1 MAQNHEKEIDKTTSK
16 RVITLEIHLRKDQ
29 IERAQEIFDLSS
41 HIWNIFMGANMKM
54 SAQVRDIYTPNE
66 FDTEY
71 YQKILRPSNP
81 EYWDRLPSKCRQE
94 TLRRCFKTMKL
105 DDDPDKCQFY
115 FRGKNDRNKDSFF
128 FIKNGVRLLDSKH
141 LWIPVLHSIKLKEEW
156 KELVPIANVT
166 SGRIMHNKRLDKWYV
181 CLTAD
186 VKLDYGRK
194 DNPNE
199 LIKHAPP
206 MGITFGL
213 NRYFTVYCEGIQDE
227 LFTRDIM
234 PLTDENLAKID
245 NEIIQLTQ
253 YMNHKIMVNKVRH
266 GYAKDTPDSQIPE
279 ELHDEIFTSCRI
291 RKLQDKINKLYERA
305 KNYRAYVRKN
315 ICSALVRHHPVC
327 ICIDDTDSIKLAER
341 QWESKNPSAVY
352 RSCISISH
360 YLFIRELKWQCLKY
374 NIPVYEPKP
383 FYSWEKR
390 QAIMNDPNLWNSTVD
405 IDRIIASANVD
416 YYLGLIHQT
425 REPENYAAVARP
437 R

>member
-1 MAQNHEKEIDKTTSK
+1 
-16 RVITLEIHLRKDQ
+16 
-29 IERAQEIFDLSS
+29 
-41 HIWNIFMGANMKM
+41 
-54 SAQVRDIYTPNE
+54 
-66 FDTEY
+66 
-71 YQKILRPSNP
+71 
-81 EYWDRLPSKCRQE
+81 
-94 TLRRCFKTMKL
+94 
-105 DDDPDKCQFY
+105 
-115 FRGKNDRNKDSFF
+115 
-128 FIKNGVRLLDSKH
+128 
-141 LWIPVLHSIKLKEEW
+141 
-156 KELVPIANVT
+156 
-166 SGRIMHNKRLDKWYV
+166 
-181 CLTAD
+181 
-186 VKLDYGRK
+186 
-194 DNPNE
+194 
-199 LIKHAPP
+199 
-206 MGITFGL
+206 
-213 NRYFTVYCEGIQDE
+213 
-227 LFTRDIM
+227 M

-266 GYAKDTPDSQIPE
+266 GYAKDTSDSQIPE